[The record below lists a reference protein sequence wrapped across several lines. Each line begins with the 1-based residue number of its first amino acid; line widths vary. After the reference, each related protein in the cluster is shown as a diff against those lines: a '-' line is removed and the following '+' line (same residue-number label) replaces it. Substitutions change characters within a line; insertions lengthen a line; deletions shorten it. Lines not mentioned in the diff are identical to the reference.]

1 MNINEAKELL
11 KKNGF
16 IVESNKSI
24 NAKIRK
30 ATVFTGTSSD
40 KDILINELENTYD
53 WNNKYVFKIR
63 VQKNRVI
70 VYAGATFDFGY
81 SEGDLKQ
88 PKLKFEWDKT
98 IKECAVLE
106 GNKADDIEVCKN
118 VKEFADYIDEHLQH
132 NYW

>member
-1 MNINEAKELL
+1 MKLNEAEKILN
-11 KKNGF
+11 KNGF
-16 IVESNKSI
+16 IVERNMS
-24 NAKIRK
+24 NAKIRN

-63 VQKNRVI
+63 EQKNRVI
-70 VYAGATFDFGY
+70 VYAGVTFDFEY
-81 SEGDLKQ
+81 SEGDLKK

-98 IKECAVLE
+98 IKECSAVE
-106 GNKADDIEVCKN
+106 GNKAYDIVVCKN